1 MAKNKV
7 EFGISNLHV
16 GTYSVADD
24 GTVTLGTPYHQRG
37 AVSFSPEQDSSENN
51 FYADDITYWS
61 EYTEGSFAGDLTVA
75 LFDDDFKIQFLGY
88 KRLTNGGLAK
98 VKGAIKP
105 NTYVAF
111 EIKGD
116 AEKRRAIFYNCAFGA
131 ITREYTTIEDTK
143 TPNTEA
149 LPIAVTGDN
158 ATGVSKAVLKPDDAG
173 YDTLFTAPD
182 APEIAESE

>member
-1 MAKNKV
+1 MANNKV

-24 GTVTLGTPYHQRG
+24 GTVTLGEPYHQRG

-51 FYADDITYWS
+51 FYADDINYWS
-61 EYTEGSFAGDLTVA
+61 EYTEGPFAGNLVVA
-75 LFDDDFKIQFLGY
+75 LFDDDFKTQFLGY
-88 KRLTNGGLAK
+88 VRLTNGGLAR

-105 NTYVAF
+105 NAYVAF

-116 AEKRRAIFYNCAFGA
+116 AEKRRAIFYNCSFGA
-131 ITREYTTIEDTK
+131 ITREHTTIEDTK
-143 TPNTEA
+143 TPNTET
-149 LPIAVTGDN
+149 LPVTIAGDN
-158 ATGVSKAVLKPDDAG
+158 ATGVTKAVLKPGDAG
-173 YDTLFTAPD
+173 YDTLFTAPA